1 MTPLTE
7 LIITSGNSDR
17 ILTARQLHRL
27 LAGGDA
33 RRYGL
38 VNRALKAGELLK
50 ARRGLYVLAQVYR
63 KTPLHPFVLAQ
74 HLVSGSYVSVESAL
88 SFHGWIP
95 EAVHSVLSVTPK
107 GKSVAYTHELLGRF
121 EFCRM
126 TVNVG
131 YFFQAV
137 TRHEFHQQAALV
149 AEPVRALLDLVYTRK
164 LPWQGL
170 DFLWDGLRIDESMI
184 REVPAAD
191 IAGLLAIYK
200 GKREQVFINELLRSL
215 AND

>member
-7 LIITSGNSDR
+7 LIITSGNADR

-74 HLVSGSYVSVESAL
+74 HLVSGSYVSAESAL

-107 GKSVAYTHELLGRF
+107 GKSVTYTHELLGKF
-121 EFCRM
+121 EFCRV

-131 YFFQAV
+131 CFFQEIGRASCRERVSSLVLLSVVAV
-137 TRHEFHQQAALV
+137 
-149 AEPVRALLDLVYTRK
+149 
-164 LPWQGL
+164 
-170 DFLWDGLRIDESMI
+170 
-184 REVPAAD
+184 
-191 IAGLLAIYK
+191 
-200 GKREQVFINELLRSL
+200 
-215 AND
+215 